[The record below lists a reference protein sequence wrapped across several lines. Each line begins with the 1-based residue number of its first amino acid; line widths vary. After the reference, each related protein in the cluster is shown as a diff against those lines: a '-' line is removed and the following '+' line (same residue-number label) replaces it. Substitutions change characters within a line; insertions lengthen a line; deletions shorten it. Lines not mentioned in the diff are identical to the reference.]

1 MRNALMNHWMQEVDD
16 MFRVFTPVVRA
27 ENPAMARNWF
37 SPSVDVSE
45 TEKEYLF
52 QFDLPGMTEKEL
64 ELSVTG
70 RELHVSG
77 ERKQDAENKDL
88 KTHRSER
95 FFGRFERTFVLP
107 EEANAEKIEANFK
120 NGVLEIRVPKVE
132 AVQPKTIPIRTH

>member
-1 MRNALMNHWMQEVDD
+1 MMNHWMQDVDD
-16 MFRVFTPVVRA
+16 MFRVFTPVVRTTSP
-27 ENPAMARNWF
+27 EFARNRF
-37 SPSVDVSE
+37 SPSVDVRE

-52 QFDLPGMTEKEL
+52 QFDLPGMTEKEI

-77 ERKQDAENKDL
+77 ERKQENENKDW

-95 FFGRFERTFVLP
+95 FFGSFERTFVLP
-107 EEANAEKIEANFK
+107 EEANAEKTEANFK

-132 AVQPKTIPIRTH
+132 AVQPKTIPIRAH